1 MCPPVRLAGNMIE
14 CIRFRLKIVTVL
26 VGRTFGMFGP
36 FGFGPAPQSSAGLLW
51 KALDGF
57 GWLWK
62 DLGGFGRLWAVL
74 QGSGRLLMF
83 LEVCKRMWKGLAAL
97 RLHLVLRGPRRCE
110 LGVGYSE
117 WRSAGHLPTPRS
129 THGRPSA
136 RSAAEIIYE
145 LVEIVRSSRVSTC
158 IPNTAILVLAQR
170 VFASQI

>member
-1 MCPPVRLAGNMIE
+1 MIE

-36 FGFGPAPQSSAGLLW
+36 FGFGPAPQSSAGLLL

-62 DLGGFGRLWAVL
+62 DSGGFGRLWAVL

-97 RLHLVLRGPRRCE
+97 RLHLVLSGPRRCE

-136 RSAAEIIYE
+136 RSAAEIISE
-145 LVEIVRSSRVSTC
+145 LVEIVDSSRALACT
-158 IPNTAILVLAQR
+158 PNTAILVLAHR

>member
-1 MCPPVRLAGNMIE
+1 MIE

-62 DLGGFGRLWAVL
+62 DLGGFGKLWAVL

-136 RSAAEIIYE
+136 RSAAEMASK
-145 LVEIVRSSRVSTC
+145 LVEIVHSARVSAC
-158 IPNTAILVLAQR
+158 PPNSPILILAHR

>member
-1 MCPPVRLAGNMIE
+1 MIE

-36 FGFGPAPQSSAGLLW
+36 FGFGPAPQSSAGLLL

-62 DLGGFGRLWAVL
+62 ALGGFGRLWAVL

-83 LEVCKRMWKGLAAL
+83 LEICKRMWKGLAAL

-136 RSAAEIIYE
+136 RSTAEIISE

-170 VFASQI
+170 VFASHI

>member
-1 MCPPVRLAGNMIE
+1 MGGIFDHWCGVRVHFSRRGCIFYPRRPRMCPPVWLAGNMLE
-14 CIRFRLKIVTVL
+14 CKPFRLKIVTVL

-97 RLHLVLRGPRRCE
+97 LPT
-110 LGVGYSE
+110 S
-117 WRSAGHLPTPRS
+117 RSAWTSPLRIRCGIFRMALGGPPSHAQIHPREAICPLSGRNHLRTR
-129 THGRPSA
+129 
-136 RSAAEIIYE
+136 
-145 LVEIVRSSRVSTC
+145 
-158 IPNTAILVLAQR
+158 
-170 VFASQI
+170 

>member
-62 DLGGFGRLWAVL
+62 ALGGFGRLWAVL

-97 RLHLVLRGPRRCE
+97 RPT
-110 LGVGYSE
+110 S
-117 WRSAGHLPTPRS
+117 RSAWTSPLRTGCGLFRVALGGPPSHAQIHPREAICPLS
-129 THGRPSA
+129 GRNHF
-136 RSAAEIIYE
+136 RT
-145 LVEIVRSSRVSTC
+145 R
-158 IPNTAILVLAQR
+158 
-170 VFASQI
+170 